1 MNKTDNNIRISL
13 IFGFVSL
20 LLCGVGDWLIGY
32 DPAGGE
38 PILFGISSTSIT
50 EVPTW
55 FYALS
60 LVFGILS
67 GFGCYYFAPA
77 MVKILEDR
85 GIPSDSKMFKTFRF
99 GLTSAPMMF
108 VSFHAACCISLMIVQ
123 ASLRA
128 GMDAASAEDV
138 FLFPLIASLVPF
150 LIWCFICDIP
160 VTVSY
165 MYLVLKGKLRIS
177 RAAFVLCPLGL
188 SIVAKILGAVLVAIG
203 SKYAFMTACGE
214 SWGYAFM
221 CLAFLAAHKK
231 GIRS

>member
-1 MNKTDNNIRISL
+1 MNKTDNNIRRSI

-20 LLCGVGDWLIGY
+20 FLCGIGDWLIGY
-32 DPAGGE
+32 EPAGGE

-50 EVPTW
+50 DVPTW
-55 FYALS
+55 FFALS
-60 LVFGILS
+60 LMFGILS
-67 GFGCYYFAPA
+67 GFGCYYFSPA
-77 MVKILEDR
+77 MIRILESR

-128 GMDAASAEDV
+128 GMDAASAEGV
-138 FLFPLIASLVPF
+138 FLFPLLASLVPF
-150 LIWCFICDIP
+150 LIWCYICDIP
-160 VTVSY
+160 VTVAY
-165 MYLVLKGKLRIS
+165 MYMVLKGKLGIN

-188 SIVAKILGAVLVAIG
+188 SIVGKIVGAVLVAIG

-221 CLAFLAAHKK
+221 CLAFLAAQKK
-231 GIRS
+231 TVRS